1 MIWIIWIIL
10 GFVVLFFLGTVFYK
24 QTIQEY
30 RINQIDWDNRDKL
43 INLWEERVPI
53 VVRDSPLPPVW
64 TKSDIEARSI
74 YKNLTVAVPVDS
86 KQDSQN
92 AGSTQDSKK
101 LSLRDWILT
110 APWDS
115 KAVWNAADAAN
126 FAAASNF
133 ETWIKTIWLP
143 CMDGIRTIIPSI
155 FPIKTHFW
163 AGSHGLHIFKANW
176 TLIFPTESSIIVTL
190 MTEKEDQ
197 FLPSNW
203 KNSFPRQYTNSDTP
217 YVSSIQ
223 YIDVILRPGHSLWIP
238 AHWKVAWEP
247 EKESE
252 IVSLVCT
259 IDVHSPIS
267 WINSIITDKE
277 ISQSKPKVNKKYNSN
292 RQQDG
297 YRNRNRTTQ
306 RRSDGS
312 DDSN

>member
-1 MIWIIWIIL
+1 MFWIIWILL
-10 GFVVLFFLGTVFYK
+10 GAVILFFLGTVFYK
-24 QTIQEY
+24 QTIQDY

-53 VVRDSPLPPVW
+53 VVRDTPLPPVW

-74 YKNLTVAVPVDS
+74 YKSLSFGYSEKN
-86 KQDSQN
+86 
-92 AGSTQDSKK
+92 K
-101 LSLRDWILT
+101 LVHDWILT
-110 APWDS
+110 ALWDS
-115 KAVWNAADAAN
+115 KVPWTKEDAAN
-126 FAAASNF
+126 FAASSNF
-133 ETWIKTIWLP
+133 DTWIKTIWLP
-143 CMDGIRTIIPSI
+143 CMDGIRSIIPSI

-163 AGSHGLHIFKANW
+163 AGSHGLTIFKANW

-203 KNSFPRQYTNSDTP
+203 PNSFPRQYTNSDTP

-223 YIDVILRPGHSLWIP
+223 YIDIILRPGHSLWIP

-252 IVSLVCT
+252 IVPLVCT

-267 WINSIITDKE
+267 WINHL
-277 ISQSKPKVNKKYNSN
+277 ISDRPKVSSRYNSN
-292 RQQDG
+292 GSREKRKHTVRFDG
-297 YRNRNRTTQ
+297 I
-306 RRSDGS
+306 GE
-312 DDSN
+312 